1 MDKLNNKD
9 VNIFFTNDNA
19 KDNTLKDST
28 PYERYIIL
36 INETLQAENRKLSSE
51 IHDLEKNVSQLEE
64 ENETYDNSKR
74 YTRGLLKNLVEL
86 EKLHSQ
92 ISMKRKLMFLDS
104 KDYIQKYFKKYI
116 YFFRVLEC
124 IMICL
129 CAVIYHNNVFDSI
142 QFSLFS
148 MFFISPIILTEMIFS
163 KFDLPKY
170 TDDINEIKEI
180 EDKIKKI
187 SDSQDF
193 LSDYIDNL

>member
-116 YFFRVLEC
+116 YFFRVLES

-129 CAVIYHNNVFDSI
+129 SAVIYHNNVFDSI

-148 MFFISPIILTEMIFS
+148 MFFISPIILTEIIFS

-170 TDDINEIKEI
+170 TNDINEIKEI

>member
-1 MDKLNNKD
+1 MDKLNKD
-9 VNIFFTNDNA
+9 VNIFFSNDNT

-51 IHDLEKNVSQLEE
+51 IHELEKNIGQLEE
-64 ENETYDNSKR
+64 ENESYDNSKR

-86 EKLHSQ
+86 EKMHSQ
-92 ISMKRKLMFLDS
+92 ISVKHKLMFLDS
-104 KDYIQKYFKKYI
+104 KDYIQTYFKKYI
-116 YFFRVLEC
+116 YLFRLLES

-129 CAVIYHNNVFDSI
+129 SAIIYHNNVFDTI

-148 MFFISPIILTEMIFS
+148 IFFIFPLIFTEMIFS
-163 KFDLPKY
+163 KFDSPKY
-170 TDDINEIKEI
+170 INDFEIIKEI

-187 SDSQDF
+187 RDSQDF

>member
-9 VNIFFTNDNA
+9 VNIFFTNDNT

-36 INETLQAENRKLSSE
+36 MNETLQSENKKLSSQ
-51 IHDLEKNVSQLEE
+51 INDLEKNVNQLEE
-64 ENETYDNSKR
+64 ENESYDNSKR

-86 EKLHSQ
+86 EKMHLQ
-92 ISMKRKLMFLDS
+92 ISAKNKLMFLDT
-104 KDYIQKYFKKYI
+104 KDYISNYFKKYI
-116 YFFRVLEC
+116 YLFRMLEC
-124 IMICL
+124 ILICFS
-129 CAVIYHNNVFDSI
+129 AVIYHNNVFDVI

-148 MFFISPIILTEMIFS
+148 VFFIIPLIFTEMFFN

-170 TDDINEIKEI
+170 SKDIDEMKEI

-187 SDSQDF
+187 KDSQDF
-193 LSDYIDNL
+193 LCDYIDNL

>member
-9 VNIFFTNDNA
+9 VNIFFTNDNT

-36 INETLQAENRKLSSE
+36 MNEMLQTENRKLTSE
-51 IHDLEKNVSQLEE
+51 IHELEKNVGQLEE

-86 EKLHSQ
+86 EKMHSL
-92 ISMKRKLMFLDS
+92 ISDKRKLMFLDS
-104 KDYIQKYFKKYI
+104 RDYINKYFKKYI
-116 YFFRVLEC
+116 YLFRVLEC
-124 IMICL
+124 MLVVFSAI
-129 CAVIYHNNVFDSI
+129 IYHSNIFDI
-142 QFSLFS
+142 MQFSIFS
-148 MFFISPIILTEMIFS
+148 IFFIFPLIFTEMIFN

-170 TDDINEIKEI
+170 NKDIDDIKEI

>member
-9 VNIFFTNDNA
+9 VNIFFTNDNT

-36 INETLQAENRKLSSE
+36 MNEMLQTENRKLTSE
-51 IHDLEKNVSQLEE
+51 IHELEKNVGQLEE

-86 EKLHSQ
+86 EKMHSL
-92 ISMKRKLMFLDS
+92 ISDKRKLMFLDS
-104 KDYIQKYFKKYI
+104 RDYINKYFKKYI
-116 YFFRVLEC
+116 YLFRVLEC
-124 IMICL
+124 ILVVFSAI
-129 CAVIYHNNVFDSI
+129 IYHSNIFDI
-142 QFSLFS
+142 MQFSIFS
-148 MFFISPIILTEMIFS
+148 VFFIFPLIFTEMIFN

-170 TDDINEIKEI
+170 SKDIDDIKEI

>member
-36 INETLQAENRKLSSE
+36 MNEMLQTENRKLTSE
-51 IHDLEKNVSQLEE
+51 IHELEKNVGQLEE

-92 ISMKRKLMFLDS
+92 ISVKRKLMFLDS
-104 KDYIQKYFKKYI
+104 KDYINKYFNKYI
-116 YFFRVLEC
+116 YLFRVLEC
-124 IMICL
+124 ML
-129 CAVIYHNNVFDSI
+129 VVFSAVIYHINIFNSI
-142 QFSLFS
+142 QFLLFS
-148 MFFISPIILTEMIFS
+148 VFFLFPVIFTEMIFN

-170 TDDINEIKEI
+170 TNDIEVIKEI

>member
-19 KDNTLKDST
+19 KNNTLKDST

-36 INETLQAENRKLSSE
+36 INETLQTENRKLSSE
-51 IHDLEKNVSQLEE
+51 IHELEKNIGQLEE
-64 ENETYDNSKR
+64 ENESYDNSKR

-86 EKLHSQ
+86 EKMHSN
-92 ISMKRKLMFLDS
+92 ISSKRKLMFLDS
-104 KDYIQKYFKKYI
+104 KDYINKYFKKYI
-116 YFFRVLEC
+116 YLFRVLEC
-124 IMICL
+124 MLVVFSAI
-129 CAVIYHNNVFDSI
+129 IYHNNIFDTI

-148 MFFISPIILTEMIFS
+148 VFFISPMIFTEMIFS

-170 TDDINEIKEI
+170 TNDIEVIKEI

>member
-1 MDKLNNKD
+1 M
-9 VNIFFTNDNA
+9 
-19 KDNTLKDST
+19 
-28 PYERYIIL
+28 
-36 INETLQAENRKLSSE
+36 NEMLQTENRKLTSE
-51 IHDLEKNVSQLEE
+51 IHELEKNIGQLEE

-86 EKLHSQ
+86 EKLHAQVSG
-92 ISMKRKLMFLDS
+92 KRKLMFLDS
-104 KDYIQKYFKKYI
+104 KDYINKYFNKYI
-116 YFFRVLEC
+116 YLFRVLEC
-124 IMICL
+124 ML
-129 CAVIYHNNVFDSI
+129 VVFSAVIYHINIFNSI

-148 MFFISPIILTEMIFS
+148 VFFVFPVIFTEMIFN

-170 TDDINEIKEI
+170 TNDIEVIKEI

>member
-1 MDKLNNKD
+1 MDKLNKD
-9 VNIFFTNDNA
+9 VNIFFTNDNT

-36 INETLQAENRKLSSE
+36 MNETLQTENRKLSSE
-51 IHDLEKNVSQLEE
+51 IHELEKNVGQLEE
-64 ENETYDNSKR
+64 ENESYDNSKR

-86 EKLHSQ
+86 EKMHSQ
-92 ISMKRKLMFLDS
+92 ISGKRKLMFLDT
-104 KDYIQKYFKKYI
+104 KDYINKYFKKYI
-116 YFFRVLEC
+116 YSFRVLEC
-124 IMICL
+124 MLVVFSAI
-129 CAVIYHNNVFDSI
+129 IYHNNIFDTI

-148 MFFISPIILTEMIFS
+148 VFFISPMIFTEMIFS

-170 TDDINEIKEI
+170 SKDIDDIKEI

>member
-51 IHDLEKNVSQLEE
+51 IHELEKNVGQLEE
-64 ENETYDNSKR
+64 ENESYDNSKR

-86 EKLHSQ
+86 EKMHSQ
-92 ISMKRKLMFLDS
+92 ISAKHKLMFLDS

-116 YFFRVLEC
+116 YFFRILEC

-129 CAVIYHNNVFDSI
+129 SAVIYHNNVFDTI

-148 MFFISPIILTEMIFS
+148 IFFIFPLVFTETIFS

-170 TDDINEIKEI
+170 INDIEVIKEI

-187 SDSQDF
+187 RDSQDF

>member
-36 INETLQAENRKLSSE
+36 INETLQVENRKLSSE
-51 IHDLEKNVSQLEE
+51 IHELEKNVGQLEE
-64 ENETYDNSKR
+64 ENESYDNSKR

-86 EKLHSQ
+86 EKMHSQ
-92 ISMKRKLMFLDS
+92 ISAKHKLMFLDS

-129 CAVIYHNNVFDSI
+129 SAVIYHNNIFDTM

-148 MFFISPIILTEMIFS
+148 IFFIFPLVFTEMIFS

-170 TDDINEIKEI
+170 SNDIDTIKEI

-187 SDSQDF
+187 RDSQDF

>member
-36 INETLQAENRKLSSE
+36 MNEMLQTENRKLSSE
-51 IHDLEKNVSQLEE
+51 IHELEKNVGQLEE

-92 ISMKRKLMFLDS
+92 ISGKRKLMFLDS

-116 YFFRVLEC
+116 YLFRVLEC
-124 IMICL
+124 ML
-129 CAVIYHNNVFDSI
+129 VVFSAVIYHINIFNNI

-148 MFFISPIILTEMIFS
+148 VFFVFPVIITEMIFN
-163 KFDLPKY
+163 KFELPKY
-170 TDDINEIKEI
+170 TNDIEIIKEI

>member
-36 INETLQAENRKLSSE
+36 MNEMLQTENRKLSSE
-51 IHDLEKNVSQLEE
+51 IHELEKNVDRLEE
-64 ENETYDNSKR
+64 ENESYDNSKR

-86 EKLHSQ
+86 EKMHSQ
-92 ISMKRKLMFLDS
+92 ISAKHKLMFLDS
-104 KDYIQKYFKKYI
+104 RDYINKYFKKYI
-116 YFFRVLEC
+116 YLFRLLEC
-124 IMICL
+124 ML
-129 CAVIYHNNVFDSI
+129 VVFSAVIYHNNIFDTM

-148 MFFISPIILTEMIFS
+148 VFFIFPVIFTENIFS
-163 KFDLPKY
+163 KFDIPNY
-170 TDDINEIKEI
+170 SNDFDTIKEI
-180 EDKIKKI
+180 EHKIKKI

-193 LSDYIDNL
+193 LSEYIDNL

>member
-9 VNIFFTNDNA
+9 VNIFFTNDNT

-51 IHDLEKNVSQLEE
+51 IHELEKNIGQLEE
-64 ENETYDNSKR
+64 ENESYDNSKR

-86 EKLHSQ
+86 EKMHSQ
-92 ISMKRKLMFLDS
+92 ISAKHKLMFLDS
-104 KDYIQKYFKKYI
+104 KDYVQKYFKKYI

-129 CAVIYHNNVFDSI
+129 SAVIYHNNVFDSI

-148 MFFISPIILTEMIFS
+148 IFFIFPLIFTEMIFS
-163 KFDLPKY
+163 KFDSPKY
-170 TDDINEIKEI
+170 INDIEIIKEI

-187 SDSQDF
+187 KDSQDF

>member
-9 VNIFFTNDNA
+9 VNIFFTNDNT

-36 INETLQAENRKLSSE
+36 INETLQSENRKLSSE
-51 IHDLEKNVSQLEE
+51 IHELEKNIGQLEE
-64 ENETYDNSKR
+64 ENESYDNSKR

-86 EKLHSQ
+86 EKMHAHIYTKQ
-92 ISMKRKLMFLDS
+92 KLMFLDS

-116 YFFRVLEC
+116 YLFRILEC

-129 CAVIYHNNVFDSI
+129 SAVIYHNNVFDSI

-148 MFFISPIILTEMIFS
+148 FFFIFPLIFTEMIFS

-170 TDDINEIKEI
+170 TNEIETIKEI

-187 SDSQDF
+187 RDSQDF